1 MTKKKQPTA
10 RTLEALREKGWPAQV
25 VEKWIPGR
33 RQKAGGAPG
42 ETELNPFGVRKDL
55 FGCIDILALD
65 GQTGCL
71 GVQAC
76 AGGDVATRAK
86 KAMAEP
92 LLLAWLA
99 AGNRFQVWGW
109 REVWVATGAKTKA
122 QRWRPRVLEIR
133 LVLELGTDGRLIL
146 EERGEG
152 DEVPQTLTIDLPAQ
166 QPALFEERP

>member
-10 RTLEALREKGWPAQV
+10 RTLEHLRGLGWPAQV

-33 RQKAGGAPG
+33 RQKIGGAPG

-55 FGCIDILALD
+55 FGCIDIVALD
-65 GQTGCL
+65 GQPGCL

-76 AGGDVATRAK
+76 AGGDVSTRAK
-86 KAMAEP
+86 KATAEP

-109 REVWVATGAKTKA
+109 REKWVATGAKTKA
-122 QRWRPRVLEIR
+122 VRWRPRVVDVLLFREGENYR
-133 LVLELGTDGRLIL
+133 LMVQEQ
-146 EERGEG
+146 
-152 DEVPQTLTIDLPAQ
+152 DEDATNAPQTITITMPA
-166 QPALFEERP
+166 QPALFEEKP